1 MTLLPNQEREL
12 QTERRQPIRQRDN
25 LELIKSPDPIVEP
38 EPIAFEPMG
47 SAPAR
52 LAKRVIDIVVAVAVL
67 IVTLPVTLL
76 VALAIKATSRGP
88 VFFVQSRV
96 GKNES
101 AFDLL
106 KFRTMRTDASDAEH
120 RAYQERL
127 LAGDVEAGTNDGI
140 YKLQDPRVTKVGSVL
155 RRFSIDELP
164 QLINVIKG
172 EMSLVGPRPAL
183 QWEVDLF
190 SAKHR
195 QRSRAVPGCS
205 GLWQVSG
212 RNLLSSLEMLDL
224 DVEYVENFTLWS
236 DLSILFRTPKAVLRG
251 DGAR

>member
-1 MTLLPNQEREL
+1 MTLLPH
-12 QTERRQPIRQRDN
+12 QTRTEPASSEPSLRRDG
-25 LELIKSPDPIVEP
+25 LELIVSPAPDEI
-38 EPIAFEPMG
+38 ITFAPMG
-47 SAPAR
+47 TKASR
-52 LAKRVIDIVVAVAVL
+52 GAKRAIDVVAAAGVL
-67 IVTLPVTLL
+67 LITLPITLL
-76 VALAIKATSRGP
+76 VALAIKATSKGP

-96 GKNES
+96 GKHETP
-101 AFDLL
+101 FDLL

-127 LAGDVEAGTNDGI
+127 LSGDLEAGTNDGV

-183 QWEVDLF
+183 QWEVDMF
-190 SAKHR
+190 SATHR

-224 DVEYVENFTLWS
+224 DVQYVEEFSFWR
-236 DLSILFRTPKAVLRG
+236 DVSILFRTPKAILRG